1 MNWMLVLFM
10 GVSPHY
16 NVVKTDLIFSD
27 EAACFAYESTL
38 GKRAAD
44 ATNMFLKDWKQGRD
58 NTVTNAAVAWAQMQY
73 VRGTCIPTTSK
84 VTLF

>member
-1 MNWMLVLFM
+1 MLVLFM

>member
-27 EAACFAYESTL
+27 
-38 GKRAAD
+38 
-44 ATNMFLKDWKQGRD
+44 Q
-58 NTVTNAAVAWAQMQY
+58 VTINKAVEWAGMQRP
-73 VRGTCIPTTSK
+73 RGTCIPTTSK

>member
-16 NVVKTDLIFSD
+16 NVVKTDLIFS
-27 EAACFAYESTL
+27 EQKACFAYEETL

-44 ATNMFLKDWKQGRD
+44 AQNHFLKDWKEGRD
-58 NTVTNAAVAWAQMQY
+58 NSTTNAAVTWAGMQF

>member
-27 EAACFAYESTL
+27 QASCFNFEKTM
-38 GKRAAD
+38 GERQ
-44 ATNMFLKDWKQGRD
+44 ATDMNFFLKDWKRDQD
-58 NTVTNAAVAWAQMQY
+58 NTTINKAVEWAGMQRP
-73 VRGTCIPTTSK
+73 RGTCIPTTSK